1 MTTIASNLE
10 LDDEAISALQA
21 LCKETRMNPSKA
33 IQTALLAYR
42 RMRANEKY
50 LGKGELNPAQQSF
63 QQGWKEA
70 LSGEIQ
76 PIETLWDDLDYD

>member
-1 MTTIASNLE
+1 MNTLSIQLPDNLE
-10 LDDEAISALQA
+10 LDDDAISALQA

-50 LGKGELNPAQQSF
+50 LGKGELDLTDTHPD
-63 QQGWKEA
+63 
-70 LSGEIQ
+70 
-76 PIETLWDDLDYD
+76 ETKQMIKKSIREKHGYSA